1 MNTSLNWLSDYVEIT
16 DPATKLGDIFT
27 NIGLNCDG
35 IDFVGDDVVF
45 DLEVTSNRPDWL
57 GHIGIARE
65 LAAATGKKLQLPKIE
80 LSESQS
86 ADDIHQIASV
96 EVREPALCPRYTAR
110 VIKNVKVGPS
120 PAWLVE
126 KLEAIGLRSVN
137 NIVDITNFVLME
149 MSQPLHAFDYDKLA
163 GGKIIVRKGEKGEVL
178 TAINETKCEISPEML
193 VIADS
198 EKPVAIAG
206 VMGGLDSEVT
216 ESTTTILLES
226 AEFDPLTTRH
236 TSRKLGL
243 FSDSNYRYERGIDS
257 VGIETASQRACD
269 LICKLAGGELVK
281 GSIDH
286 WANPHEDHTVELK
299 TQHARNLLGIEI
311 SDQTQCD
318 LLDKLDLKAK
328 LENGVITCTIPSYRS
343 DLTRPA
349 DLIEE
354 IARLNGY
361 DKIPV
366 QEKVSHKVVALN
378 DIEKLR
384 RLLGDCLT
392 ACGYDEAVTFSFCD
406 DAEANLFG
414 FDKIMHVDSAVR
426 KTNNAL
432 RPTLS
437 ISLLKAAKSNQD
449 YGTNSVNLF
458 ELSAVFP
465 AGLGTLPDEYTQL
478 CLFSTDDLR
487 GLKGAVEYLVSR
499 VNTEIS
505 QEFKPAKIAGFDENV
520 CAEIFLDG
528 QLAGQIGLVDT
539 KVQKY
544 YSLAK
549 APAIANLRFD
559 ILLEKVNLVR
569 TASLLPKFPSIKRD
583 LSLVVAEDI
592 NWLAIDEIVKSV
604 DQPIRVGFDYVTT
617 FRGKQLGKGK
627 KSITMQLEYR
637 SNEGTLTSEQV
648 NQQIDQLLQAFKA
661 KFDFELRQ

>member
-16 DPATKLGDIFT
+16 HPATQLGDIFT

-65 LAAATGKKLQLPKIE
+65 LAAATGKKLQFPKIE
-80 LSESQS
+80 LNESKS
-86 ADDIHQIASV
+86 AGVVQEIASV
-96 EVREPALCPRYTAR
+96 EVREPVLCPRYTAR

-120 PAWLVE
+120 PSWLVE

-149 MSQPLHAFDYDKLA
+149 MSQPLHAFDFDKLA
-163 GGKIIVRKGEKGEVL
+163 GGKIIVRKGEKGETL
-178 TAINETKCEISPEML
+178 TAINENKCEITPEML
-193 VIADS
+193 VIADAD
-198 EKPVAIAG
+198 KPVAIAG
-206 VMGGLDSEVT
+206 VMGGIDTEVS

-226 AEFDPLTTRH
+226 AEFDALTTRR

-243 FSDSNYRYERGIDS
+243 FSDSNYRFERGIDS

-269 LICKLAGGELVK
+269 LICQLAGGELVE
-281 GSIDH
+281 GCIDH
-286 WANPHEDHTVELK
+286 WANPHQDHTVELK
-299 TQHARNLLGIEI
+299 TQHTRNLLGIDV

-318 LLDKLDLKAK
+318 LLDKLGLNAK
-328 LENGVITCTIPSYRS
+328 LENDVITCTIPSYRS

-361 DKIPV
+361 DQIPI

-406 DAEANLFG
+406 DPEAKLFG

-426 KTNNAL
+426 KTNNTL
-432 RPTLS
+432 RPTLA
-437 ISLLKAAKSNQD
+437 ISLLKAAKNNQD

-465 AGLGTLPDEYTQL
+465 AGSGTLPDEFTQL
-478 CLFSTDDLR
+478 CLLSTNNLR
-487 GLKGAVEYLVSR
+487 ELKGSVEYLVSR
-499 VNTEIS
+499 VNSEINL
-505 QEFKPAKIAGFDENV
+505 EFKPAKIAGFDEKV
-520 CAEIFLDG
+520 CAEIFIDG
-528 QLAGQIGLVDT
+528 KSAGQIGIVDA

-559 ILLEKVNLVR
+559 ILLKKVNLVR
-569 TASLLPKFPSIKRD
+569 TASLLPKFPSVNRD

-592 NWLAIDEIVKSV
+592 NWLTLEETVKSV
-604 DQPIRVGFDYVTT
+604 DQPIRVGFEYVTT
-617 FRGKQLGKGK
+617 YRGEQLGKGK
-627 KSITMQLEYR
+627 KSVTMQLEYR
-637 SNEGTLTSEQV
+637 SNDGTLTSEQV
-648 NQQIDQLLQAFKA
+648 DQQIDQLLQAFKA